1 MKGSKMLSM
10 LVVFALVLSSL
21 IVSNVTAERHVYL
34 KSGNAQWIISNDG
47 FGSLA
52 NNLTCGEIIT
62 LYITNNSLPKN
73 TNYRVRVWNGT
84 GWRNLTTVG

>member
-10 LVVFALVLSSL
+10 LVVFALVLSAL
-21 IVSNVTAERHVYL
+21 MVTNTVADRKVVTDDVSGYA
-34 KSGNAQWIISNDG
+34 KWILSNDG

-52 NNLTCGEIIT
+52 RNLTCGEIIT
-62 LYITNNSLPKN
+62 LQITNNSLPKN

-84 GWRNLTTVG
+84 GW